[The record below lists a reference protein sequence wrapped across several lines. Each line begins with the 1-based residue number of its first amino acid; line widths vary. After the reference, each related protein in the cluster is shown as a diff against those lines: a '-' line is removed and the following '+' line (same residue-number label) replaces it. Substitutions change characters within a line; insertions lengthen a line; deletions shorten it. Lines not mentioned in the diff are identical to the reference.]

1 MENERVTL
9 YKSLLIKSQNSF
21 VICTMSQS
29 MLIHCHAAVLLN
41 FVGWSGS
48 VLQTALK
55 KWLNALRLHTF
66 FFKFLPF
73 NYYDKIKN
81 TKTKKKTRKT
91 QTAGLAA
98 MRSVLSSNNAK
109 YSNPINS
116 NFIQMQ
122 SCGTSGLRPGTK
134 CTNAWIKNKCDNEWD
149 WFII

>member
-29 MLIHCHAAVLLN
+29 MLIHCHAAVL
-41 FVGWSGS
+41 GWSGS

-109 YSNPINS
+109 NSNPINS

-122 SCGTSGLRPGTK
+122 SFGTSSLRPGTK
-134 CTNAWIKNKCDNEWD
+134 CTDA
-149 WFII
+149 